1 MSKYIPNGNKQK
13 AGTLPDNAYDR
24 LKNVSF
30 YNFHK
35 TPNFTI
41 VGSLS
46 HDVGFFFG
54 TSASFSELDIDL
66 TGTGQITC
74 SKNSK
79 QISGSGTAF
88 TTELVSGDKIQIT
101 SASISQVRIVDS
113 IKNDLSMSVT
123 ANVTL
128 ENIRGNDG
136 ASIGFSQSLVERKR
150 SFMSSSYTNFGTP
163 QLGSEILMNPTA
175 VSGSSRDEGKISYV
189 YKSGLSG
196 PPKRF

>member
-79 QISGSGTAF
+79 QISGSGTDF
-88 TTELVSGDKIQIT
+88 LTELVSGDKIQIT
-101 SASISQVRIVDS
+101 SASVSQVRIVDT
-113 IKNDLSMSVT
+113 IKSATSMSVT
-123 ANVTL
+123 ENVTH
-128 ENIRGNDG
+128 ENIGG
-136 ASIGFSQSLVERKR
+136 SGFSQSLVERKR
-150 SFMSSSYTNFGTP
+150 TFMSENYDFYGKPPVGS
-163 QLGSEILMNPTA
+163 QLSISPIA
-175 VSGSSRDEGKISYV
+175 VSGSSTDDGSGIIFMYR
-189 YKSGLSG
+189 SGLSG
-196 PPKRF
+196 PPRRF